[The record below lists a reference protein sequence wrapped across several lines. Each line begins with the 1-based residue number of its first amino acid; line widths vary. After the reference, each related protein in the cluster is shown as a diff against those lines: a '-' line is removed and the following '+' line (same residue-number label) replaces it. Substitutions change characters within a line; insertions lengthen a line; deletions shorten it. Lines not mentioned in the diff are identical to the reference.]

1 MGEIM
6 NSNLANILEQSSPDD
21 GNKKI
26 LSTTSAFGLL
36 RKGIIENLGMKRAKG
51 FLLRYGWSLG
61 ATDAEEAMKTL
72 SSIDDL
78 LNQAAI
84 LHIRAGQIKDMKSE
98 RILEMSDSETIK
110 SILGKG
116 KWIDSFEA
124 SEHLKHHGISDTP
137 VCHTLTGYASGYMTS
152 VCKQSV
158 IVKEISCMAKGD
170 AECCYEA
177 MLQEDWGSEIQEE
190 LKFYNESNIIEEL
203 EYTYEQLLEQR
214 NYIEKV
220 SKFHKKLTES
230 VSNGSNL
237 QDIADTTFKLFRIPI
252 SIEDLSFQKIAFSGM
267 DEEEYCRLNNE
278 LKLSL
283 IRKNRK
289 NNNIL
294 PLFNE
299 TTKLQ
304 TENQER
310 LITPIIVQRKN
321 IGYCTFIYP
330 KNTLNNV
337 ENNIMFIER
346 FANAAS
352 LYLLNEKTSFE
363 ALEKMKGYFLEQI
376 IKGQYSSKE
385 EIINRGRYM
394 GIDLE
399 KPFYIA
405 AIDYKER
412 GKAAKN
418 QIDHYDQVLETIAKY
433 LDIQGY
439 KVLIGQYEGQIIML
453 IPEMTQLIPKME
465 KILKHVET
473 TYPSYQYKIGIS
485 DKSEEIECVADY
497 LEESLIALRLATEK
511 KIISFKDLGIVGV
524 LINSKNISGIKKIA
538 KQELGPLYQQKDA
551 KQKELIK
558 TLYVFLANGGKL
570 QQTMDDLSLSMSGLM
585 YRINKIEA
593 LINKNLRDSSQS
605 YQLLLIL
612 DSLLAL
618 GELEI

>member
-1 MGEIM
+1 M
-6 NSNLANILEQSSPDD
+6 NSNLANILETGSPDN

-26 LSTTSAFGLL
+26 LTTTSAFGIL
-36 RKGIIENLGMKRAKG
+36 RKGIIENLGTKRAKG

-61 ATDAEEAMKTL
+61 VTDADEAMKTI
-72 SSIDDL
+72 SSIEDL
-78 LNQAAI
+78 LNQASI
-84 LHIRAGQIKDMKSE
+84 LHLRSGQIKDIKSE
-98 RILEMSDSETIK
+98 RIIEMSDSETIK

-124 SEHLKHHGISDTP
+124 TEHLKHHGTSDIP
-137 VCHTLTGYASGYMTS
+137 VCHTLTGYASGYMTT
-152 VCKQSV
+152 VCKRSV
-158 IVKEISCMAKGD
+158 IVKEISCIAKGD
-170 AECCYEA
+170 AECCFEA
-177 MLQEDWGSEIQEE
+177 RLQEDWGSSINSELAFYQET
-190 LKFYNESNIIEEL
+190 NIIEEL
-203 EYTYEQLLEQR
+203 EYTYEQILEQR

-252 SIEDLSFQKIAFSGM
+252 SIEDLSFQKIVFSGM
-267 DEEEYCRLNNE
+267 DEEEYFRLNHE
-278 LKLSL
+278 LKQSL
-283 IRKNRK
+283 IRKNRR

-299 TTKLQ
+299 TTKLR

-310 LITPIIVQRKN
+310 LITPIIVQRKV
-321 IGYCTFIYP
+321 IGYCTFLYK
-330 KNTLNNV
+330 KNTVKNM

-394 GIDLE
+394 GFELE

-405 AIDYKER
+405 AINFQER
-412 GKAAKN
+412 GKVAKN

-433 LDIQGY
+433 LDIQGD
-439 KVLIGQYEGQIIML
+439 KVLIGLYEGQIIML
-453 IPEMTQLIPKME
+453 IPEMNNLLPKMG

-473 TYPSYQYKIGIS
+473 TYPSYRYKIGIS
-485 DKSEEIECVADY
+485 DKSEEIECIVDY
-497 LEESLIALRLATEK
+497 LEESLIALRMATEK

-524 LINSKNISGIKKIA
+524 LINSKNVSGIKKIA

-585 YRINKIEA
+585 YRINKIET

-618 GELEI
+618 GELVI

>member
-6 NSNLANILEQSSPDD
+6 NSNLADILEQSSPDD
-21 GNKKI
+21 GNNKI

-61 ATDAEEAMKTL
+61 VSDAEEAMKTL
-72 SSIDDL
+72 TSIEDL

-84 LHIRAGQIKDMKSE
+84 LHLRSGQIKDMKSE
-98 RILEMSDSETIK
+98 RIIEMSDSETIK

-177 MLQEDWGSEIQEE
+177 RLQEDWGSEIQEE

-203 EYTYEQLLEQR
+203 EYTYEQLVEQR

-237 QDIADTTFKLFRIPI
+237 QDIADTTYKLFRIPI
-252 SIEDLSFQKIAFSGM
+252 SIEDLSFQKIVFSGI
-267 DEEEYCRLNNE
+267 DEEEYCLLNQE
-278 LKLSL
+278 LKQSL
-283 IRKNRK
+283 LRKNRK

-299 TTKLQ
+299 TTKLR

-310 LITPIIVQRKN
+310 LITPIIVQRKI

-330 KNTLNNV
+330 KNTLNSV

-352 LYLLNEKTSFE
+352 LFLLNEKTSFE

-385 EIINRGRYM
+385 EIINRSRYM
-394 GIDLE
+394 GFDLE

-453 IPEMTQLIPKME
+453 IPEMTQLIAKME

-497 LEESLIALRLATEK
+497 LEESLIALRMATEK

-538 KQELGPLYQQKDA
+538 KQELGPLYQQKDT